1 MTTHAMSATSRTV
14 PHRRGAYRAPIKTGD
29 ADRGHV
35 VPRRADRRSRVPC
48 AQSPECRRPR
58 HVGRGRR
65 ERAVTAPSMALPAQ
79 PAVREC
85 KQPASHLRR
94 ALALF
99 DIWRQRL
106 RDRRALALM
115 DERSLR
121 DVGLTRCDALYEAR
135 KPFWRE

>member
-1 MTTHAMSATSRTV
+1 M
-14 PHRRGAYRAPIKTGD
+14 
-29 ADRGHV
+29 
-35 VPRRADRRSRVPC
+35 
-48 AQSPECRRPR
+48 
-58 HVGRGRR
+58 
-65 ERAVTAPSMALPAQ
+65 TAPSMALPAQ

-85 KQPASHLRR
+85 ERPASYLRR

-121 DVGLTRCDALYEAR
+121 DLGLTRHDAFYEAR

>member
-1 MTTHAMSATSRTV
+1 M
-14 PHRRGAYRAPIKTGD
+14 
-29 ADRGHV
+29 
-35 VPRRADRRSRVPC
+35 
-48 AQSPECRRPR
+48 
-58 HVGRGRR
+58 
-65 ERAVTAPSMALPAQ
+65 TAPSMTLPAQ

-115 DERSLR
+115 DE
-121 DVGLTRCDALYEAR
+121 
-135 KPFWRE
+135 PFFE